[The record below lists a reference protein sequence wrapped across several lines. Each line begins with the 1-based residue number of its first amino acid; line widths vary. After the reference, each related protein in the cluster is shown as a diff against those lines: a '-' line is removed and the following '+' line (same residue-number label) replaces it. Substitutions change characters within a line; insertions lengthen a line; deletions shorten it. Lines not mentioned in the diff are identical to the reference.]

1 MRTYDFRSR
10 ARRKPEAGQALLFV
24 LLGLG
29 IFLIGAMAFAIDI
42 SNLWFNRQAAQTA
55 ADAACTAGAM
65 DLLVDATNG
74 TTGQGGFTA
83 GTAFGCNASDTNPLP
98 NSAPCKYAA
107 LNSFGSSVKSGSAS
121 LGDNVSVTFPAT
133 VSGVTTPPAA
143 VAPTPFLRVTVTDNI
158 PTFFAG
164 MLKGMTQQSVGA
176 IAVCGVSQAFSP
188 IPIVVLDP
196 QNPTVNPAKS
206 ALNIQGTPTVSI
218 FGGPSQSIQVNSD
231 DPAAV
236 TVGGNALIDLHL
248 GGPQNTGS
256 DLGVT
261 GGPTTPPSI
270 PGNFN
275 PGTTGHWVYPH
286 TPIYDPFAQMAA
298 PTKPATPGSV
308 ISNSIAPGV
317 LGCAAPAGSTCTEY
331 GPGDYANGL
340 CVGQSCPNAIRFSDY
355 AVFDPGIYYIESANG
370 LQADSNSCMRTSTAT
385 GQGIGGVIFYLSGS
399 ATVNINSNSG
409 SKCATA
415 QLFNTTS
422 GSGSLPYGAK
432 CAATSS
438 IPTNLPATLN
448 GNVLLAPCTGPY
460 GDPFLAAGG
469 TPPASLGPQRGMLFF
484 QDRSATS
491 VNPSAGG
498 GGQYL
503 LAGTMYFHSCNASG
517 TGTTCLSAPTYYND
531 VFSLQGGS
539 GSSTY
544 VLGQII
550 VDNLT
555 LGGNSGIFMDLNPSS
570 AFNVLKAS
578 LYQ

>member
-1 MRTYDFRSR
+1 MRTCNLRSR

-42 SNLWFNRQAAQTA
+42 SNLWFNRQSAQTA

-65 DLLVDATNG
+65 DLLVDATNSI
-74 TTGQGGFTA
+74 TGQGGFTA
-83 GTAFGCNASDTNPLP
+83 GTAFDCHSSQTP
-98 NSAPCKYAA
+98 APCQYATLNGFNSSISQGGTA
-107 LNSFGSSVKSGSAS
+107 LGN
-121 LGDNVSVTFPAT
+121 NVFVDFPAS

-143 VAPTPFLRVTVTDNI
+143 VAPTPFIRVTITDNI

-164 MLKGMTQQSVGA
+164 MLKGMTQQSIGA
-176 IAVCGVSQAFSP
+176 VAVCGVSQAFSP
-188 IPIVVLDP
+188 IPIVVLDT

-248 GGPQNTGS
+248 GGPSNTGS
-256 DLGVT
+256 DLGVS
-261 GGPTTPPSI
+261 GGPAAPPTI
-270 PGNFN
+270 PTNFN

-298 PTKPATPGSV
+298 PTQPATALAPTTG
-308 ISNSIAPGV
+308 IAPGT
-317 LGCAAPAGSTCTEY
+317 LGCAAPAGNTCVEY
-331 GPGDYANGL
+331 SPGYYASGI
-340 CVGQSCPNAIRFSDY
+340 CVGQSCPLAIRFGKY
-355 AVFDPGIYYIESANG
+355 AIFDPGIYYLASANG
-370 LQADSNSCMRTSTAT
+370 LTADSLSCMRTSTAA
-385 GQGIGGVIFYLSGS
+385 GQGIGGVIFYFSGS
-399 ATVNINSNSG
+399 ATVSVNSNSG
-409 SKCATA
+409 SSCDPT
-415 QLFNTTS
+415 LTFNTTS
-422 GSGSLPYGAK
+422 GTGSLPNGAK

-438 IPTNLPATLN
+438 IPSNLPATLD

-469 TPPASLGPQRGMLFF
+469 TPPAGLGQQRGMLFF

-503 LAGTMYFHSCNASG
+503 LAGTMYFHSCNTTG
-517 TGTTCLSAPTYYND
+517 TGTGCLSAPTYYND
-531 VFSLQGGS
+531 IFTLQGGS

-570 AFNVLKAS
+570 AFNILKAS